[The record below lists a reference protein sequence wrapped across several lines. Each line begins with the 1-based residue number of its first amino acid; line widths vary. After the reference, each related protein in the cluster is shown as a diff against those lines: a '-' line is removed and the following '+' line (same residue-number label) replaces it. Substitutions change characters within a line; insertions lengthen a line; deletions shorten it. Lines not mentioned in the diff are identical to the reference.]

1 METLAN
7 FLADPDGWR
16 ESGMLD
22 DSAVGDNT
30 MQVKHSPCLLSRTP
44 N

>member
-7 FLADPDGWR
+7 FLADPDGWP
-16 ESGMLD
+16 ESGLLD

-30 MQVKHSPCLLSRTP
+30 MQVKHSLCLLSRTT